1 VEEKT
6 IDKVNMKMKY
16 IIENRKGGKK
26 EKGNEKWRQ
35 ETVLKS

>member
-6 IDKVNMKMKY
+6 IDKANMKMKY

-26 EKGNEKWRQ
+26 EKGNENWRQ